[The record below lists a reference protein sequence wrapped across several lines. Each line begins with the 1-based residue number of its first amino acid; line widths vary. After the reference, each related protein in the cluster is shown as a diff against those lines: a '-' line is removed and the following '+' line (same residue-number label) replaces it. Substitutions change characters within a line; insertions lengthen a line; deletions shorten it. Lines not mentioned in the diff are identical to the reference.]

1 MIIAVLLFNNV
12 ALFLLIVLMALLA
25 FGPFYGELPMPDITK
40 EQLYIILGIISIVL
54 IGCIIGVYNQNLASK
69 PSSPESSPGPVLIEN
84 KAKIEPEHCF
94 VHVSGA
100 VNREGLYKLNKGDRL
115 VDLLRLS
122 GVDSRADL
130 DGINLAELLS
140 DGQKVIIPIKNAK
153 FDPGDQT
160 SRAGI
165 PLQGAE
171 IVNINSADEK
181 GFDSLPGIGPV
192 MAKKIVDHR
201 SEKGRFS
208 NIDEL
213 KEVPGISVKKF
224 EKLKKYISVN

>member
-1 MIIAVLLFNNV
+1 
-12 ALFLLIVLMALLA
+12 
-25 FGPFYGELPMPDITK
+25 MPDLTK
-40 EQLYIILGIISIVL
+40 EQLYIILGIIFIVL
-54 IGCIIGVYNQNLASK
+54 MGCIIGVYNQNLASK

-84 KAKIEPEHCF
+84 KGKIEPENCF

-122 GVDSRADL
+122 GVDARADL

-140 DGQKVIIPIKNAK
+140 DGQKVIIPKKASIIAS
-153 FDPGDQT
+153 GDQAPEKNL
-160 SRAGI
+160 SQKGI
-165 PLQGAE
+165 K

-208 NIDEL
+208 NIEEL
-213 KEVPGISVKKF
+213 KEVPGISVKKL

>member
-1 MIIAVLLFNNV
+1 
-12 ALFLLIVLMALLA
+12 
-25 FGPFYGELPMPDITK
+25 MPDLTK
-40 EQLYIILGIISIVL
+40 EQLYIILGIIFLVL

-69 PSSPESSPGPVLIEN
+69 PSSPESSPTPVLIDRKVKNES
-84 KAKIEPEHCF
+84 ERCF

-100 VNREGLYKLNKGDRL
+100 VIREGLYKLNKGDRL

-122 GVDSRADL
+122 GVDARADL

-140 DGQKVIIPIKNAK
+140 DGQKVIIPKKASNIAS
-153 FDPGDQT
+153 GDQAPEKNISQKGVKT
-160 SRAGI
+160 
-165 PLQGAE
+165 
-171 IVNINSADEK
+171 VNINSADEK

-192 MAKKIVDHR
+192 MARKIVDHR

-208 NIDEL
+208 NIEEL

-224 EKLKKYISVN
+224 EKLRKYISVN

>member
-1 MIIAVLLFNNV
+1 
-12 ALFLLIVLMALLA
+12 
-25 FGPFYGELPMPDITK
+25 MPDLTK
-40 EQLYIILGIISIVL
+40 EQLYIILGIIFIVL
-54 IGCIIGVYNQNLASK
+54 VGCIIGVYNQNLASK
-69 PSSPESSPGPVLIEN
+69 PSSPESSPSPVLIES
-84 KAKIEPEHCF
+84 KGKIGPERCF

-122 GVDSRADL
+122 GVDARADL

-140 DGQKVIIPIKNAK
+140 DSQKVIIPKKASNIAS
-153 FDPGDQT
+153 GDQAPEKNL
-160 SRAGI
+160 SQKGI
-165 PLQGAE
+165 K

-213 KEVPGISVKKF
+213 KEVPGISVKKL

>member
-1 MIIAVLLFNNV
+1 
-12 ALFLLIVLMALLA
+12 
-25 FGPFYGELPMPDITK
+25 MPDLTK
-40 EQLYIILGIISIVL
+40 EQLYIILGIIFLVL

-69 PSSPESSPGPVLIEN
+69 PSSPESSPVPVLIES
-84 KAKIEPEHCF
+84 KGKIEPERCF

-100 VNREGLYKLNKGDRL
+100 VNREGLYKLTKGDRL
-115 VDLLRLS
+115 IDLIKLS
-122 GVDSRADL
+122 GVTSNADL
-130 DGINLAELLS
+130 DSINLAEVLA
-140 DGQKVIIPIKNAK
+140 DGQKVIIPKKSANIVSNDQASNANTSLKGIK
-153 FDPGDQT
+153 
-160 SRAGI
+160 
-165 PLQGAE
+165 

-192 MAKKIVDHR
+192 MAKKIVDYR

-213 KEVPGISVKKF
+213 KEVPGISVKKL

>member
-1 MIIAVLLFNNV
+1 
-12 ALFLLIVLMALLA
+12 
-25 FGPFYGELPMPDITK
+25 MPDLTK
-40 EQLYIILGIISIVL
+40 EQLYIILGIIFIVL
-54 IGCIIGVYNQNLASK
+54 LGCIIGVYNQNLASK
-69 PSSPESSPGPVLIEN
+69 PSSPESSPGPVLIES
-84 KAKIEPEHCF
+84 KGKIEPERCF
-94 VHVSGA
+94 VHASGA

-122 GVDSRADL
+122 GVDARADL

-140 DGQKVIIPIKNAK
+140 DGQKVIIPKKALNIAS
-153 FDPGDQT
+153 GDQAPEKNI
-160 SRAGI
+160 SQKGVK
-165 PLQGAE
+165 

-192 MAKKIVDHR
+192 MARKIVDHR

-208 NIDEL
+208 NIEEL
-213 KEVPGISVKKF
+213 KEVPGISEKKF

>member
-1 MIIAVLLFNNV
+1 
-12 ALFLLIVLMALLA
+12 
-25 FGPFYGELPMPDITK
+25 MPDLTK

-54 IGCIIGVYNQNLASK
+54 IGCIIGVYNQNLTSK
-69 PSSPESSPGPVLIEN
+69 PSSPESSLNPVLVEN
-84 KAKIEPEHCF
+84 TRKIETEPCF

-100 VNREGLYKLNKGDRL
+100 VINGGLYKLTKGDRL

-122 GVDSRADL
+122 GVDARADL

-140 DGQKVIIPIKNAK
+140 DGQKVIIPKKASNNAS
-153 FDPGDQT
+153 GDQAPEKNL
-160 SRAGI
+160 SQKGI
-165 PLQGAE
+165 K

-181 GFDSLPGIGPV
+181 KFDSLPGIRPV

-208 NIDEL
+208 NIEEL

-224 EKLKKYISVN
+224 EKLKKCISVN

>member
-1 MIIAVLLFNNV
+1 
-12 ALFLLIVLMALLA
+12 
-25 FGPFYGELPMPDITK
+25 MPDLTK
-40 EQLYIILGIISIVL
+40 EQLYIILGIIFVVL
-54 IGCIIGVYNQNLASK
+54 MGCIIGVYNQNLASK
-69 PSSPESSPGPVLIEN
+69 PSSPESSPTPVLIDRKVKNES
-84 KAKIEPEHCF
+84 ERCF

-100 VNREGLYKLNKGDRL
+100 VIREGLYKLNKGDRL

-122 GVDSRADL
+122 GVDARADL

-140 DGQKVIIPIKNAK
+140 DGQKVIIPNKASNIAS
-153 FDPGDQT
+153 GDQA
-160 SRAGI
+160 SEKNISQKGI
-165 PLQGAE
+165 K
-171 IVNINSADEK
+171 IVNINSTDEK

-208 NIDEL
+208 NIEEL
-213 KEVPGISVKKF
+213 KEVPGISEKKF

>member
-1 MIIAVLLFNNV
+1 
-12 ALFLLIVLMALLA
+12 
-25 FGPFYGELPMPDITK
+25 
-40 EQLYIILGIISIVL
+40 
-54 IGCIIGVYNQNLASK
+54 
-69 PSSPESSPGPVLIEN
+69 
-84 KAKIEPEHCF
+84 

-122 GVDSRADL
+122 GVDARADL

-140 DGQKVIIPIKNAK
+140 DGQKVIIPKKASNIAS
-153 FDPGDQT
+153 GDQAPEKNL
-160 SRAGI
+160 SQKGI
-165 PLQGAE
+165 K

-201 SEKGRFS
+201 SENGRFS
-208 NIDEL
+208 NIEEL
-213 KEVPGISVKKF
+213 KEVPGISVKKL

>member
-1 MIIAVLLFNNV
+1 
-12 ALFLLIVLMALLA
+12 
-25 FGPFYGELPMPDITK
+25 MPDLTK
-40 EQLYIILGIISIVL
+40 EQLYIILGIIFVVL
-54 IGCIIGVYNQNLASK
+54 MGCIIGVYNQNLASK
-69 PSSPESSPGPVLIEN
+69 PSSPESSPGPVLIES
-84 KAKIEPEHCF
+84 KGKIEPERCF

-100 VNREGLYKLNKGDRL
+100 VKNEGLYKLNKGDRL

-122 GVDSRADL
+122 GVDARADL

-140 DGQKVIIPIKNAK
+140 DGQKVIIPKKASNIAS
-153 FDPGDQT
+153 GDQAPEKNL
-160 SRAGI
+160 SQKGI
-165 PLQGAE
+165 K

-201 SEKGRFS
+201 SENGRFS
-208 NIDEL
+208 NIEEL
-213 KEVPGISVKKF
+213 KEVPGISVKKL